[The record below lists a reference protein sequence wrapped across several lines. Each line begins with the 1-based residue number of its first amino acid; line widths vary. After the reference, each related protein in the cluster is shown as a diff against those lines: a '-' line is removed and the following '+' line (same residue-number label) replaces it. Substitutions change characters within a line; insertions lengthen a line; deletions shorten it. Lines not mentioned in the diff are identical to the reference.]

1 MNWLF
6 DLLGI
11 AGSVCIVVAYYL
23 TISGRLDLRRPLYS
37 LLNAIGATLLLIS
50 LSVDFNLGATVIEGF
65 WLAISLYGFAR
76 SSRSKA
82 AAPRS

>member
-11 AGSVCIVVAYYL
+11 AGSAFIVVAYYL

-37 LLNAIGATLLLIS
+37 LLNAIGAALLLIS

-65 WLAISLYGFAR
+65 WLLISLYGFAR
-76 SSRSKA
+76 SRRSA
-82 AAPRS
+82 VAAPRN

>member
-37 LLNAIGATLLLIS
+37 LLNAIGAAMLLIS
-50 LSVDFNLGATVIEGF
+50 LSVDFNLGATVIESF
-65 WLAISLYGFAR
+65 WLAISLYGVFR
-76 SSRSKA
+76 SRRPA
-82 AAPRS
+82 VAAPRN